1 MPKAPEIEPDWE
13 LVRKRN
19 FVERMKH
26 EKGGLAVIQEL
37 PAMIAAG
44 YEAVPEEDMVRLQWY
59 GLYHDKPKLG
69 HFMMRV
75 KVPGGRLT
83 PHGLRTIGE
92 IAQRHGRGHGELTT
106 RQNVQLHW
114 LEMARL
120 PEVLSTL
127 DAAGLTTVGACGDNV
142 RNITGCPVA
151 GLDRDELFDCRDLV
165 REAAGFFIQHR
176 EYSDLPRKHKIT
188 ISACAHQ
195 CNAPEM
201 HCIALIGTLRE
212 GQAGFAV
219 KVGGGLSTWPRLADD
234 LGVFVPAGEAVGV
247 LRAILDVWRED
258 RRYRLSRARARLKF
272 MVDDVGPRRFR
283 ERIEERLGR
292 RLADGAVPAPPS
304 EELDHAG
311 VHPQRQAGL
320 AYAGFPVYL
329 GLMNGEQMLRIADL
343 AEEVAGWGGGAA
355 GARTAGAGGEAGAGG
370 AALAAGEAGAGGAAA
385 AAGAGRAGGEGVEI
399 RLTRRQNFI
408 LANLPAERVPEVV
421 ERVAAIGFPLA
432 AGNLRRLAIA
442 CTGNP
447 FCNFTVAETKGR
459 LRQIV
464 EHLES
469 AFGEQAAELGELR
482 LNLDGCPHACAHHWI
497 GDIGLQGT
505 TLRERGEAGERL
517 QGYDLFLRGG
527 LGRSAAI
534 GRPVLRRVPGDVVHV
549 AIERLCRA
557 WLDGREPGES
567 IQQFFTRNSDEQLID
582 IAGVPAEVLT
592 R

>member
-13 LVRKRN
+13 QVRKRN
-19 FVERMKH
+19 FVERLKH
-26 EKGGLAVIQEL
+26 EKGGLAVIHDL

-69 HFMMRV
+69 YFMMRV
-75 KVPGGRLT
+75 KVPGGVLT
-83 PHGLRTIGE
+83 PARLRTIGE
-92 IAQRHGRGHGELTT
+92 IAQRFGRGHGELTT
-106 RQNVQLHW
+106 RQNIQLHW
-114 LEMARL
+114 LEMSRL
-120 PEVLSTL
+120 PDVLATL
-127 DAAGLTTVGACGDNV
+127 EDAGLTTAGACGDNV

-151 GLDRDELFDCRDLV
+151 GLDREELFDCRELV
-165 REAAGFFIQHR
+165 REAADFFVRNH

-201 HCIALIGTLRE
+201 HCIALLGTRCE
-212 GQAGFAV
+212 GRPGFAV

-234 LGVFVPAGEAVGV
+234 LGVFVPVAEALEV
-247 LRAILDVWRED
+247 LRGILDVWRED
-258 RRYRLSRARARLKF
+258 RRYRLSRTRARLKF
-272 MVDDVGPRRFR
+272 MVDDVGPQRFR
-283 ERIEERLGR
+283 QRVEERLGR
-292 RLADGAVPAPPS
+292 ALATLPEDAAPKAPPD
-304 EELDHAG
+304 EYDHAG
-311 VHPQRQAGL
+311 IHPQRQAGL
-320 AYAGFPVYL
+320 VYAGFPAYL
-329 GLMNGEQMLRIADL
+329 GLMSGEQMVRIADL
-343 AEEVAGWGGGAA
+343 A
-355 GARTAGAGGEAGAGG
+355 
-370 AALAAGEAGAGGAAA
+370 AALSADD
-385 AAGAGRAGGEGVEI
+385 GEGIEI

-408 LANLPAERVPEVV
+408 LANIPEARVPEVA
-421 ERVAAIGFPLA
+421 ERVAEIGFPLA

-459 LRQIV
+459 VRQIV

-469 AFGEQAAELGELR
+469 AFGEQAAVLGELR

-505 TLRERGEAGERL
+505 TLRERGAGGERL

-527 LGRSAAI
+527 LARGAAI
-534 GRPVLRRVPGDVVHV
+534 GRPVLRRVPGEVVHL
-549 AIERLCRA
+549 AIERLCRSY
-557 WLDGREPGES
+557 LEGREPGER
-567 IQQFFTRNSDEQLID
+567 IQQFFIRHTDEQLID
-582 IAGVPAEVLT
+582 IAGVPSEVVH

>member
-1 MPKAPEIEPDWE
+1 MSTVEKPPPDWE
-13 LVRKRN
+13 LVLKRN
-19 FVERMKH
+19 PVERLKR
-26 EKGGLAVIQEL
+26 EKAPLLIREEL
-37 PAMIAAG
+37 PALIAAG
-44 YEAVPEEDMVRLQWY
+44 YEAVAEEDVVRLQWW
-59 GLYHDKPKLG
+59 GLYHDKPKIG
-69 HFMMRV
+69 TFMLRI
-75 KVPGGRLT
+75 KVPAGQLA
-83 PHGLRTIGE
+83 PSELRAIGE
-92 IAQRHGRGHGELTT
+92 TSNLYGRGDGELST
-106 RQNVQLHW
+106 RQNIQLHW
-114 LEMARL
+114 LEMSRL
-120 PEVLSTL
+120 PEVLATL
-127 DAAGLTTVGACGDNV
+127 DAAGLTTAGACGDNV

-151 GLDRDELFDCRDLV
+151 GIDGDELFDCRELV
-165 REAAGFFIQHR
+165 REAAGFFLRHR

-201 HCIALIGTLRE
+201 HCIALLGTRR
-212 GQAGFAV
+212 GGSPGFGV

-234 LGVFVPAGEAVGV
+234 LGVFVPAAEAVEV

-272 MVDDVGPRRFR
+272 MIDDLGPGRFR
-283 ERIEERLGR
+283 ERVEQRLGR
-292 RLADGAVPAPPS
+292 PLADGAAPAAPAD
-304 EELDHAG
+304 EHDHTG
-311 VHPQRQAGL
+311 VHAQRQPGL

-329 GLMNGEQMLRIADL
+329 GLMNGEQMQRLADL
-343 AEEVAGWGGGAA
+343 AQEVSGWGGG
-355 GARTAGAGGEAGAGG
+355 E
-370 AALAAGEAGAGGAAA
+370 E
-385 AAGAGRAGGEGVEI
+385 VEI

-408 LANLPAERVPEVV
+408 LSNLPAERVPEVV
-421 ERVAAIGFPLA
+421 QRVAAIGFPLA

-464 EHLES
+464 DHLES
-469 AFGEQAAELGELR
+469 AFGEQAAALGELR

-505 TLRERGEAGERL
+505 TLRERGEGGERL

-527 LGRSAAI
+527 LARGAAI
-534 GRPVLRRVPGDVVHV
+534 GRPVLRRVPGEVVHL

-557 WLDGREPGES
+557 WIEGRGPGER
-567 IQQFFTRNSDEQLID
+567 IQQFFIRHSDEQLID
-582 IAGVPAEVLT
+582 IAGVPAEVLA

>member
-26 EKGGLAVIQEL
+26 EKGGLAVIHEL

-83 PHGLRTIGE
+83 PRGLRVIGE
-92 IAQRHGRGHGELTT
+92 IAQLHGRGHGELTT
-106 RQNVQLHW
+106 RQNIQLHW
-114 LEMARL
+114 LELARL

-151 GLDRDELFDCRDLV
+151 GLDRDEHFDCRELV
-165 REAAGFFIQHR
+165 REAAAFFIQHR

-188 ISACAHQ
+188 ISACVHQ

-201 HCIALIGTLRE
+201 HCIALIGTRRD
-212 GQAGFAV
+212 GQDGFAV

-234 LGVFVPAGEAVGV
+234 LGVFVPAADAVGV

-258 RRYRLSRARARLKF
+258 RRYRLSRTRARLKF

-283 ERIEERLGR
+283 ERVEERLGR
-292 RLADGAVPAPPS
+292 RLADGAVPAPPR
-304 EELDHAG
+304 EEFDHAG

-343 AEEVAGWGGGAA
+343 AEEVCGWGGG
-355 GARTAGAGGEAGAGG
+355 EP
-370 AALAAGEAGAGGAAA
+370 
-385 AAGAGRAGGEGVEI
+385 VEI

-421 ERVAAIGFPLA
+421 ERAAAIGFPLA

-459 LRQIV
+459 MRQIV

-527 LGRSAAI
+527 LGRDAAI
-534 GRPVLRRVPGDVVHV
+534 GRPVLRRVPGEVVHL

-557 WLDGREPGES
+557 WLGDREAGES
-567 IQQFFTRNSDEQLID
+567 IQQFFTRKSDEQLID